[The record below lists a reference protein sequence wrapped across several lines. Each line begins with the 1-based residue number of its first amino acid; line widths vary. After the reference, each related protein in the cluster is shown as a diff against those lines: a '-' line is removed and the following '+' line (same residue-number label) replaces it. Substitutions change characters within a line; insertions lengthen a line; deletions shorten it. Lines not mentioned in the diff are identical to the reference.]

1 MNNLVKDEDEE
12 RDTIEDEIDED
23 SIGAA
28 LFEEEPEKFVV
39 FCQQFQDF
47 QDQIAEVLKEDI
59 IVISVE
65 GEEE

>member
-47 QDQIAEVLKEDI
+47 
-59 IVISVE
+59 
-65 GEEE
+65 